1 LVSSIPVIGAV
12 IQISISRGGLPKR
25 AIAEGVLTPVGI
37 EGDAHAHP
45 QIHGGPQQAVLLMTA
60 ETVDD
65 LAARGYPVYYGAMG
79 ENLTTRG
86 LDRRLLRAGQRFRL
100 GTAVIELTEI
110 RVPCASQ
117 DIYGPALKREVYDDA
132 VKAGDVT
139 SPRWAMSG
147 FYAAVIEPGVVRT
160 GDEIKLESEVA

>member
-1 LVSSIPVIGAV
+1 MTGTI
-12 IQISISRGGLPKR
+12 IQISVSRGGVPKL
-25 AIAEGVLTPVGI
+25 AIAEGILTPVGI

-45 QIHGGPQQAVLLMTA
+45 HIHGGPQQAVLLMTA
-60 ETVDD
+60 ETVDE

-100 GTAVIELTEI
+100 GTALIELTEI

-117 DIYGPALKREVYDDA
+117 DIYDPALKREVYDDA
-132 VKAGDVT
+132 AKAGDVT
-139 SPRWAMSG
+139 SSRWAMSG
-147 FYAAVIEPGVVRT
+147 FYAAVIHPGVVRSR
-160 GDEIKLESEVA
+160 DEITLESELA

>member
-1 LVSSIPVIGAV
+1 MTGTI
-12 IQISISRGGLPKR
+12 IQISVSRGGVPKL
-25 AIAEGVLTPVGI
+25 AIAEGILTPVGI

-45 QIHGGPQQAVLLMTA
+45 HIHGGPQQAVLLMTA
-60 ETVDD
+60 ETVDE

-100 GTAVIELTEI
+100 GTALIELTEI

-117 DIYGPALKREVYDDA
+117 DIYGPALEREVYDDA
-132 VKAGDVT
+132 AKAGDVT
-139 SPRWAMSG
+139 SSRWAMSG
-147 FYAAVIEPGVVRT
+147 FYAAVILPGVVHS
-160 GDEIKLESEVA
+160 GDEITLESELA

>member
-1 LVSSIPVIGAV
+1 LASRSSVTGTT
-12 IQISISRGGLPKR
+12 IQISISRGGVPKR

-45 QIHGGPQQAVLLMTA
+45 QIHGGPQQAVLLVTA
-60 ETVDD
+60 ETVDE

-100 GTAVIELTEI
+100 GTALIELTEI

-132 VKAGDVT
+132 VKAGDVR

-147 FYAAVIEPGVVRT
+147 FYAAVIGPGVVRRD
-160 GDEIKLESEVA
+160 DEITLESELA